1 MKKDK
6 EDKGKFV
13 TLEGIEGVG
22 KTTVIEYIAN
32 LLNEKNI
39 QFIQT
44 CEPGGTK
51 FGNEIRNILLE
62 KNDYDI
68 SGNTELL
75 LLTASRLEHI
85 NTIIKPAL
93 ETKWVLCD
101 RYVDATYAYQGYG
114 RGIELEMIDNTMH
127 AINAPMPDLTL
138 LLDADVKTALTRAKE
153 RSEPDRFE
161 SESVEFFNKVRNG
174 YLDRKQNE
182 PNRIKIVD
190 SNKNL
195 ESVMKSVKKIII
207 EFIESDE

>member
-1 MKKDK
+1 MKRNK
-6 EDKGKFV
+6 EKGKFV

-22 KTTVIEYIAN
+22 KTTIIEYIAN

-51 FGNEIRNILLE
+51 FGDVIRNILLE
-62 KNDYDI
+62 KNDYDL

-114 RGIELEMIDNTMH
+114 RGIEVERIDNTTH

-138 LLDADVKTALTRAKE
+138 LLDADVETALARAKK

-161 SESVEFFNKVRNG
+161 SESIEFFNKVRNG
-174 YLDRKQNE
+174 YLDRRQSE
-182 PNRIKIVD
+182 PDRIKIVD

-207 EFIESDE
+207 EFIESNG

>member
-1 MKKDK
+1 MKRDK
-6 EDKGKFV
+6 ENKGKFV

-22 KTTVIEYIAN
+22 KTTIIKYIAN

-39 QFIQT
+39 QFIQS

-51 FGNEIRNILLE
+51 FGDEIRNLLLE

-85 NTIIKPAL
+85 NTIIRPAL

-101 RYVDATYAYQGYG
+101 RYIDATYAYQGYG
-114 RGIELEMIDNTMH
+114 RGISLEMIDNTTN
-127 AINAPMPDLTL
+127 AINAPMPDLTI
-138 LLDADVKTALTRAKE
+138 LLDADADIALTRAKE
-153 RSEPDRFE
+153 RSKPDRFE
-161 SESVEFFNKVRNG
+161 SESIEFFNKVRKG
-174 YLDRKQNE
+174 YLDRAKNDSD
-182 PNRIKIVD
+182 RIKIID

-195 ESVMKSVKKIII
+195 ESVMESVKKRIIQ
-207 EFIESDE
+207 FIENNE